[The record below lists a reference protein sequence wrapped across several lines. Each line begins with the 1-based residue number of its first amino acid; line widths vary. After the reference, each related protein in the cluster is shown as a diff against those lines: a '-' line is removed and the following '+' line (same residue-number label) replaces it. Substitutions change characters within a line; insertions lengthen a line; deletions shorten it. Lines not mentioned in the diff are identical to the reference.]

1 MTIQDVNVVL
11 MDFPNTKEKELVTP
25 NDDGS
30 YTIFINSRF
39 NYETQLKAYIHA
51 IQHIEAGD
59 FEKENVQEIEM
70 IAHTPEISPKAKV
83 IPANK
88 FEDRIKRLRR
98 QRRRDQRK
106 MKERQ
111 KAIEFIQ
118 KYESADYFFRVAENH
133 KLYGDDL

>member
-59 FEKENVQEIEM
+59 FEKENV
-70 IAHTPEISPKAKV
+70 K
-83 IPANK
+83 
-88 FEDRIKRLRR
+88 
-98 QRRRDQRK
+98 
-106 MKERQ
+106 
-111 KAIEFIQ
+111 
-118 KYESADYFFRVAENH
+118 
-133 KLYGDDL
+133 GGG

>member
-39 NYETQLKAYIHA
+39 NYETQLKAYEHA
-51 IQHIEAGD
+51 MRHIVQND
-59 FEKENVQEIEM
+59 FNKTDIQEIET
-70 IAHTPEISPKAKV
+70 IAHNTPKVTSKEV

-88 FEDRIKRLRR
+88 FEDRIKRLQKKRR
-98 QRRRDQRK
+98 QVQRQ
-106 MKERQ
+106 MKKRQ

-118 KYESADYFFRVAENH
+118 TYESDDYFFRVAVNR

>member
-1 MTIQDVNVVL
+1 MTIQDVNVIL

-39 NYETQLKAYIHA
+39 NYETQLKAYEHA
-51 IQHIEAGD
+51 MQHIEAGD
-59 FEKENVQEIEM
+59 FEKENVQEIES
-70 IAHTPEISPKAKV
+70 IAHTAGISSKTEV

-88 FEDRIKRLRR
+88 FEDRIKRLQL
-98 QRRRDQRK
+98 QRKRIQRK
-106 MKERQ
+106 MKKR
-111 KAIEFIQ
+111 KKVVEFIQ
-118 KYESADYFFRVAENH
+118 KYESDDYFFRVAENH